1 MLLQTEFVNALQ
13 KRCEADDR
21 VLAFWLEGSLGKN
34 AGDAYSDVDAHLLVR
49 DSDLADFRRDA
60 QAFLE
65 EAAPLV
71 LFRALFGG
79 EMMNAIT
86 SDGLRLDV
94 WTHSD
99 AAPVTKNAAAASPVW
114 ERTPGL
120 AFWDTALPSAASLPP
135 NAAELALKHI
145 NEFWRCIAI
154 LPSVIGRGEKIV
166 AVFGFFVEI
175 GPLTELLILSA
186 GAARDTGVKH
196 LNRFLPPGAQEEIE
210 TALAMPDLSLQ
221 SLANAHFSLVRIMQK
236 RGPEAAARLGA
247 VYPDDLEAAAVRYAE
262 REIAAILAR

>member
-1 MLLQTEFVNALQ
+1 MSLQTEFINALQ
-13 KRCEADDR
+13 KRCEADGH

-49 DSDLADFRRDA
+49 DADLVDFRRDGR
-60 QAFLE
+60 AFLQS
-65 EAAPLV
+65 AAPLV

-79 EMMNAIT
+79 EMMNALT
-86 SDGLRLDV
+86 ANGLRLDI

-99 AAPVTKNAAAASPVW
+99 TAPVTKNPAAALPVW

-120 AFWDTALPSAASLPP
+120 VVWDTTPLPASLPP
-135 NAAELALKHI
+135 NTADLALKHI

-166 AVFGFFVEI
+166 AVFGFFVEL
-175 GPLTELLILSA
+175 GPLTELLILST
-186 GAARDTGVKH
+186 GAPRDTGVKH
-196 LNRFLPPGAQEEIE
+196 LNRFLPKGAQEEIE
-210 TALAMPDLSLQ
+210 AALTMLDLSLQ
-221 SLANAHFSLVRIMQK
+221 SLTAAHFGLVRIMQK

-247 VYPDDLEAAAVRYAE
+247 IYPADLEAAAVRYAE